1 MKKYLI
7 DTHIIIWAL
16 QNNDKLSQ
24 KVKAILEDETITIL
38 VSQVSLYEIAIKQKI
53 GKLPEVIYSIK
64 DLVVEIEAI
73 DFKILPIKNEHIDAY
88 HSIDLVEDHRDP
100 FDRLIIATA
109 FNEGIPVISAD
120 EKFKNYQSQIQ
131 LIDNQ

>member
-7 DTHIIIWAL
+7 DTHIAIWAL
-16 QNNDKLSQ
+16 QNNNKLSTRI
-24 KVKAILEDETITIL
+24 KSILEDKSVEIFL
-38 VSQVSLYEIAIKQKI
+38 SQVSLYEIAIKQKI
-53 GKLPEVIYSIK
+53 GKLPEVQLSIEN
-64 DLVVEIEAI
+64 LVIELELI
-73 DFKILPIKNEHIDAY
+73 DFQIMPIKNEHIDTY
-88 HSIDLVEDHRDP
+88 NLIDLVEDHRDP

-109 FNEGIPVISAD
+109 FNENIPVISAD

>member
-16 QNNDKLSQ
+16 QNSTKLSRR
-24 KVKAILEDETITIL
+24 VKDISEDEKTAIL
-38 VSQVSLYEIAIKQKI
+38 VSQISLNEIAIKQKL
-53 GKLPEVIYSIK
+53 GKLPEVIHSIQ
-64 DLVVEIEAI
+64 DLVIEIEAI
-73 DFKILPIKNEHIDAY
+73 DFQILPIKNEHINAY
-88 HSIDLVEDHRDP
+88 NFIELVEDHRDP

-109 FNEGIPVISAD
+109 FKENIPLISAD
-120 EKFKNYQSQIQ
+120 EKFKNYRLQIQ

>member
-16 QNNDKLSQ
+16 ENNTKLSQ
-24 KVKAILEDETITIL
+24 RVKDILEDEKTEIL
-38 VSQVSLYEIAIKQKI
+38 VSQVSLYEIAIKQKL
-53 GKLPEVIYSIK
+53 GKLPEVIYSIQ
-64 DLVVEIEAI
+64 DLVIEIEAI
-73 DFKILPIKNEHIDAY
+73 DFQILPIKNEHIDAY
-88 HSIDLVEDHRDP
+88 NSIDLVEDHRDP

-109 FNEGIPVISAD
+109 FQEQIPVISAD

>member
-16 QNNDKLSQ
+16 ENNTKLSQ
-24 KVKAILEDETITIL
+24 RVKDILEDEKTEIL
-38 VSQVSLYEIAIKQKI
+38 VSQVSLYEIAIKQKL
-53 GKLPEVIYSIK
+53 GKLPEVIYSIQ
-64 DLVVEIEAI
+64 DLVIEIEAI
-73 DFKILPIKNEHIDAY
+73 DFQILPIKNEHIDAY
-88 HSIDLVEDHRDP
+88 NLIDLVEDHRDP

-109 FNEGIPVISAD
+109 FQEQIPVISAD

>member
-1 MKKYLI
+1 MKKFLI

-24 KVKAILEDETITIL
+24 KVRAILEDETTTIL

-53 GKLPEVIYSIK
+53 GKLPEVIHSIK
-64 DLVVEIEAI
+64 DLIMEIEAI
-73 DFKILPIKNEHIDAY
+73 DFQILSVNNEHINAY
-88 HSIDLVEDHRDP
+88 NFIDLVEDHRDP

-109 FNEGIPVISAD
+109 FHENIPVISAD
-120 EKFKNYQSQIQ
+120 EKFKNYQSIIQ

>member
-7 DTHIIIWAL
+7 DTHIAIWAL
-16 QNNDKLSQ
+16 QNSNKLSSRI
-24 KVKAILEDETITIL
+24 KDILEDESVEIFI
-38 VSQVSLYEIAIKQKI
+38 SQVSLYEIAIKQKL
-53 GKLPEVIYSIK
+53 GKLPEVKLSIE
-64 DLVVEIEAI
+64 DLVIEFELI
-73 DFKILPIKNEHIDAY
+73 DFQIMPIENEHINAY
-88 HSIDLVEDHRDP
+88 SLIDLIEDHRDP

-109 FNEGIPVISAD
+109 LDENMPVISAD